1 MQNNILFD
9 NIYIG
14 HSEEDA
20 KKFAEE
26 SWVIKHTI
34 EKEAEDEEM
43 EQEVKDVYYFG
54 LYMIV
59 FWFPISDLLLI
70 LMLFRLFLNLSGMIQ
85 LNT

>member
-26 SWVIKHTI
+26 TWVIKHKI
-34 EKEAEDEEM
+34 EKEAEDKEF
-43 EQEVKDVYYFG
+43 QKVADTKEVCFC
-54 LYMIV
+54 LYTYQK
-59 FWFPISDLLLI
+59 L
-70 LMLFRLFLNLSGMIQ
+70 
-85 LNT
+85 

>member
-26 SWVIKHTI
+26 TWVVKYEI
-34 EKEAEDEEM
+34 EKEAEAEEANDKNK
-43 EQEVKDVYYFG
+43 EVCCFCFS
-54 LYMIV
+54 YM
-59 FWFPISDLLLI
+59 S
-70 LMLFRLFLNLSGMIQ
+70 
-85 LNT
+85 

>member
-26 SWVIKHTI
+26 TWAIKYKI
-34 EKEAEDEEM
+34 EKDAEDLVSKPESEE
-43 EQEVKDVYYFG
+43 VCIFAFYV
-54 LYMIV
+54 
-59 FWFPISDLLLI
+59 S
-70 LMLFRLFLNLSGMIQ
+70 
-85 LNT
+85 

>member
-26 SWVIKHTI
+26 TWVIKYKI
-34 EKEAEDEEM
+34 EKDAEDLDSKPEPA
-43 EQEVKDVYYFG
+43 EVCYLRMFMCHKIMILYY
-54 LYMIV
+54 
-59 FWFPISDLLLI
+59 
-70 LMLFRLFLNLSGMIQ
+70 LFL
-85 LNT
+85 TYCWFF

>member
-26 SWVIKHTI
+26 TWVVKHQI
-34 EKEAEDEEM
+34 EKEAEEADG
-43 EQEVKDVYYFG
+43 QASKEVCCFC
-54 LYMIV
+54 L
-59 FWFPISDLLLI
+59 
-70 LMLFRLFLNLSGMIQ
+70 
-85 LNT
+85 